1 MVSIPRV
8 RWRIAEIGENGRRR
22 GISVMRSLVDA
33 REGRS
38 VPRSVFETRLLRAL
52 EQAGMPRPEIQY
64 PVRDGAHLV
73 AVVDFAFPSDLV
85 AIEADGYRWH
95 SGRARFQNDRARRN
109 RLTTLGW
116 RVIHV
121 TWQDLLEQPRA
132 VVEVIRRTLARH

>member
-1 MVSIPRV
+1 
-8 RWRIAEIGENGRRR
+8 
-22 GISVMRSLVDA
+22 
-33 REGRS
+33 
-38 VPRSVFETRLLRAL
+38 
-52 EQAGMPRPEIQY
+52 MPRPEIQY